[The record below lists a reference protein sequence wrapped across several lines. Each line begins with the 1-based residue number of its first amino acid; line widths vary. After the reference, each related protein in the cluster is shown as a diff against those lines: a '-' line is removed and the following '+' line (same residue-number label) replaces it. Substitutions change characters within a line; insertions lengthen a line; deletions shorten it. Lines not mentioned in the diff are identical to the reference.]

1 MICGKFIVPG
11 FTSPPFAV
19 GFCVSE
25 GGAVFGILA
34 VVTFGAGYLEQADG
48 AHTGAWAS
56 PAALTLLG
64 LFFLALHV
72 LGADRWIPR
81 P

>member
-1 MICGKFIVPG
+1 M
-11 FTSPPFAV
+11 
-19 GFCVSE
+19 
-25 GGAVFGILA
+25 FGILA
-34 VVTFGAGYLEQADG
+34 AIVFGIGYVEQAAG
-48 AHTGAWAS
+48 NHTGAWTS
-56 PAALTLLG
+56 PAALVFLG

>member
-1 MICGKFIVPG
+1 M
-11 FTSPPFAV
+11 
-19 GFCVSE
+19 
-25 GGAVFGILA
+25 FGIFA
-34 VVTFGAGYLEQADG
+34 AITFGIGYLEQANS
-48 AHTGAWAS
+48 AHTGTWTS
-56 PAALTLLG
+56 PAALVFLG

>member
-1 MICGKFIVPG
+1 MGPG
-11 FTSPPFAV
+11 LNLHVVTDK
-19 GFCVSE
+19 E
-25 GGAVFGILA
+25 DTMFGILA
-34 VVTFGAGYLEQADG
+34 AVTFGIGYFEQATTG
-48 AHTGAWAS
+48 HTGTWTS

-64 LFFLALHV
+64 LFFLALHL